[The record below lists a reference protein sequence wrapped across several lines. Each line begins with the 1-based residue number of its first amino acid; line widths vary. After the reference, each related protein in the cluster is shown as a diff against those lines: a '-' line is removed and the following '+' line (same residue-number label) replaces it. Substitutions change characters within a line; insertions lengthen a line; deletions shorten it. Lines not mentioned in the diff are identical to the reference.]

1 MITETRRVLAF
12 LAGLLLACLIC
23 GVVIAAGVWLAITI
37 LLALGSVIVPGNTI

>member
-1 MITETRRVLAF
+1 VIPDTRRVLAL

-23 GVVIAAGVWLAITI
+23 WAVIAGGVWLAITI